1 MMPTRGL
8 RAYLGLLNPSF
19 LLAGTGFYAA
29 GLSVLDY
36 LGLPLHGGRAVL
48 GGLLV
53 WSVQLTANFARLH
66 FSAVA
71 ARTAGRE
78 SAGAPGVPGLPAQAM
93 LYAAIVAGGLTAIL
107 GTGMAVQGHASL
119 TTWLLFGLGCLL
131 AIGYSV
137 PPARLET
144 SGYGEL
150 AVALGLAGF
159 IPSFAFALQ
168 TGELQRLVWL
178 STAPL
183 VALTFAMLLA
193 LRLPAYGADAQREH
207 RTLLVRLGWE
217 AGMRMHDGAIL
228 FAAVLLAA
236 GIAGGLP
243 RPIGWGGLIALPLAA
258 AQIWQMGR
266 IRAGLP
272 PRWRHLTVGAVAL
285 VCLMVYFT
293 ILGFVAG

>member
-1 MMPTRGL
+1 MPTRGL
-8 RAYLGLLNPSF
+8 RASLGLLNPAF
-19 LLAGTGFYAA
+19 LIAGAGFYAA
-29 GLSVLDY
+29 GLSALDY
-36 LGLPLHGGRAVL
+36 LGLPLDSGRAVL

-53 WSVQLTANFARLH
+53 WSVQLTGHFARLH
-66 FSAVA
+66 FDAFA
-71 ARTAGRE
+71 ARAARGAAAE
-78 SAGAPGVPGLPAQAM
+78 PPSAAGLPDKAM
-93 LYAAIVAGGLTAIL
+93 LYAAIVGGGATAIL
-107 GTGMAVQGHASL
+107 GTGLAVQGGASL
-119 TTWLLFGLGCLL
+119 TTWLLLGMGCLL
-131 AIGYSV
+131 AVTYSV

-150 AVALGLAGF
+150 AVSLGLAGF

-193 LRLPAYGADAQREH
+193 FRLPSYGADAQRQH

-217 AGMRMHDGAIL
+217 TGMRMHDGAIL
-228 FAAVLLAA
+228 FAAILLAA

-258 AQIWQMGR
+258 GQIWQMGR
-266 IRAGLP
+266 IRAGQP
-272 PRWRHLTVGAVAL
+272 PRWRNLTVGAVTL

>member
-1 MMPTRGL
+1 MMPIRGL
-8 RAYLGLLNPSF
+8 RAYLGLLNPPF
-19 LLAGTGFYAA
+19 LLAGAGFYAA

-36 LGLPLHGGRAVL
+36 LGLPLQGGRAVL

-66 FSAVA
+66 FDSVA
-71 ARTAGRE
+71 ARAAGRE
-78 SAGAPGVPGLPAQAM
+78 SAGAPGAQAM

-150 AVALGLAGF
+150 AVSLALAGF
-159 IPSFAFALQ
+159 VPSFAFALQ

-193 LRLPAYGADAQREH
+193 LRLPAYGADLQRGH
-207 RTLLVRLGWE
+207 RSLLVRLGWE
-217 AGMRMHDGAIL
+217 MGMRMHDGAIL

-236 GIAGGLP
+236 GVAGGLP

-285 VCLMVYFT
+285 VCLMGYFT